1 MPTSPC
7 GPPRAP
13 DPAAATEGVARAG
26 QARPSV
32 AVLGLRG
39 IPATWGGVE
48 RQCEELYTRLAAD
61 GFPVTVFCRSAY
73 VPKGIRSYR
82 GIRLVRLPTLA
93 GKHLEAFVHTLL
105 ACFCLPFTSCDIVHL
120 YSQGP
125 ALFAP
130 LIRLLAPRCRIFF
143 TCGGLDWQRRKWSFL
158 ASAVIRCGEWCSA
171 HATDARIM
179 VSQTLCAYYR
189 DRYRVDSLYIPNG
202 VSLPEGKRLGELA
215 SLGLAPGGY
224 ALFVGR
230 LVPEKR
236 IEDLIA
242 AFAGGRRGL
251 KLVIAGGAAGCED
264 YAATLRQAA
273 SGDASIIFA
282 GYRFGDELEALF
294 GNARLYVTASELE
307 GLPLSLLE
315 GMAAGLPCLASDIP
329 PHREV
334 LGETGDYFPVAE
346 TARLEAALDALTAA
360 GPAALTARG
369 AACRLRAQ
377 QQFSWDTAA
386 ERLGQ
391 TYRTVAVS
399 PA

>member
-7 GPPRAP
+7 GTPCAP
-13 DPAAATEGVARAG
+13 DPAAGGVARNER
-26 QARPSV
+26 ARPGV

-73 VPKGIRSYR
+73 VPKGTRSYR

-130 LIRLLAPRCRIFF
+130 LVRLLAPRCRIFF
-143 TCGGLDWQRRKWSFL
+143 TCGGLDWQRRKWSSL

-171 HATDARIM
+171 HATDARVM

-189 DRYRVDSLYIPNG
+189 ERYHVDSLYIPNG
-202 VSLPEGKRLGELA
+202 VSLPEGKPLGDLA

-251 KLVIAGGAAGCED
+251 KLVIAGGVAGCEE
-264 YAATLRQAA
+264 YAAALHRTAG
-273 SGDASIIFA
+273 GDPSIIFA

-294 GNARLYVTASELE
+294 ANARLYVTASELE

-315 GMAAGLPCLASDIP
+315 GMAAGLPCLASDIA

-346 TARLEAALDALTAA
+346 TTRLEAALDVLTAA
-360 GPAALTARG
+360 SPADLAARG
-369 AACRLRAQ
+369 AACRSRAQ
-377 QQFSWDTAA
+377 QEFSWDTAA
-386 ERLGQ
+386 RRLGQ
-391 TYRTVAVS
+391 AYRDATSA